1 MQLKS
6 QERTERKIFGGPMT
20 EQHSNLIRNTVSTP
34 ESKKLSEFQ
43 AERTQAKQHWGIL
56 WSNY

>member
-1 MQLKS
+1 
-6 QERTERKIFGGPMT
+6 MT
-20 EQHSNLIRNTVSTP
+20 EQHSNLIRNTVATP
-34 ESKKLSEFQ
+34 ESKKVSEFQ